1 MAATGRRALFG
12 VARGW
17 RRFERLRAGSL
28 GFRSLTLATAPSHR
42 GSPWHLLGALCLQ
55 RPPLVSKPLTPLQE
69 EIAALLQQIEI
80 ERSLYSDHELRA
92 LDEAQRL
99 AKRKADLYDDEEDEK
114 SILLV
119 QDLEDMWEQ
128 KFLQFKPGARI
139 TDADK
144 KNDRTSLHRKLDS
157 NLVLLVKEKLGD
169 QDVWML
175 PQAEWQP
182 GETLRGTAER
192 TLATLSENNMEA
204 KFLGNAPC
212 GHYKFK
218 FPQAVRTE
226 SSLGAKIFFF
236 KALLLT
242 GDFSQAGQKGHH
254 VWVSKEELGDY
265 LKPKYLAQVRRF
277 LLDL

>member
-1 MAATGRRALFG
+1 MAAPGGRALF
-12 VARGW
+12 VAVKGW
-17 RRFERLRAGSL
+17 RHFGGLWGSSP
-28 GFRSLTLATAPSHR
+28 GSRSLTLAAAPSNSV
-42 GSPWHLLGALCLQ
+42 SPWRLLGALCLQ
-55 RPPLVSKPLTPLQE
+55 RPPLVSKSLTPLQE
-69 EIAALLQQIEI
+69 EMAALLEQIEA

-99 AKRKADLYDDEEDEK
+99 AKRKADVDDDDDEQD
-114 SILLV
+114 ILLV

-128 KFLQFKPGARI
+128 KFLQFKPGDRI
-139 TDADK
+139 TEADK
-144 KNDRTSLHRKLDS
+144 KNDRTSLHRKLDR

-169 QDVWML
+169 EDVWML

-192 TLATLSENNMEA
+192 TLATLPENNMEA

-226 SSLGAKIFFF
+226 SSLGAKVFFF

-242 GDFSQAGQKGHH
+242 GDFSQAGKKGHH
-254 VWVSKEELGDY
+254 VWVSKDELGDY

>member
-1 MAATGRRALFG
+1 MAAPGMRTLIG
-12 VARGW
+12 VARAW
-17 RRFERLRAGSL
+17 RRFEGLRASSL
-28 GFRSLTLATAPSHR
+28 GSRSLTLAAKPSNSM
-42 GSPWHLLGALCLQ
+42 SPWSLLGAVCLQ
-55 RPPLVSKPLTPLQE
+55 RPPLVSKPLTPLQKE
-69 EIAALLQQIEI
+69 MAALLQQIEI

-99 AKRKADLYDDEEDEK
+99 AKRKADLYDEEEDEQN
-114 SILLV
+114 ILLV

-139 TDADK
+139 TADE
-144 KNDRTSLHRKLDS
+144 KNDRTSLHRKLDR

-169 QDVWML
+169 EDVWML

-182 GETLRGTAER
+182 GETLQGTAKR
-192 TLATLSENNMEA
+192 TLAALSENNMEA

-218 FPQAVRTE
+218 FPQAIRTE
-226 SSLGAKIFFF
+226 SSIGAKVFFF

-242 GDFSQAGQKGHH
+242 GDFAQAGKKGHH

-265 LKPKYLAQVRRF
+265 LKPKYLAQVKRF

>member
-1 MAATGRRALFG
+1 MAAPARHPLVRA
-12 VARGW
+12 ARGW
-17 RRFERLRAGSL
+17 WRLQGLRGRKPSARG
-28 GFRSLTLATAPSHR
+28 LTSAAVPANT
-42 GSPWHLLGALCLQ
+42 GSPWRLLGAMCLQ
-55 RPPLVSKPLTPLQE
+55 RPPRVSKPLTPLQE
-69 EIAALLQQIEI
+69 EMAALLLQLET

-99 AKRKADLYDDEEDEK
+99 TKKKADLYEDEEEQD
-114 SILLV
+114 ILLV
-119 QDLEDMWEQ
+119 QDLEDAWEQ
-128 KFLQFKPGARI
+128 KFLQFNLGARI
-139 TDADK
+139 TEADK
-144 KNDRTSLHRKLDS
+144 KNDRTSLHRKLDR
-157 NLVLLVKEKLGD
+157 NLILLVKEKLGD
-169 QDVWML
+169 QEVWLL
-175 PQAEWQP
+175 PQTEWQP

-192 TLATLSENNMEA
+192 ALASLPEHNMAA

-226 SSLGAKIFFF
+226 GNLGAKIFFF

-242 GDFSQAGQKGHH
+242 GDFSQVLEKSQH

>member
-1 MAATGRRALFG
+1 MAAPVRRTLFG

-17 RRFERLRAGSL
+17 RRFEGPRGGSL
-28 GFRSLTLATAPSHR
+28 ASRSLALAAASLGS
-42 GSPWHLLGALCLQ
+42 GSPWRLLGALCLQ

-69 EIAALLQQIEI
+69 EMAALLEQIEI

-92 LDEAQRL
+92 LDEAQQL
-99 AKRKADLYDDEEDEK
+99 AKRKADFGDEDDEQN
-114 SILLV
+114 ILLV
-119 QDLEDMWEQ
+119 QDLEDAWEQ
-128 KFLQFKPGARI
+128 KFLQFKPGARV
-139 TDADK
+139 TEADE
-144 KNDRTSLHRKLDS
+144 KNDRTSLHRQLDR

-169 QDVWML
+169 EDVWML

-192 TLATLSENNMEA
+192 ILATLSENNMEA

-226 SSLGAKIFFF
+226 RSLGAKVFFF

-242 GDFSQAGQKGHH
+242 GDFSQAGKQGRH